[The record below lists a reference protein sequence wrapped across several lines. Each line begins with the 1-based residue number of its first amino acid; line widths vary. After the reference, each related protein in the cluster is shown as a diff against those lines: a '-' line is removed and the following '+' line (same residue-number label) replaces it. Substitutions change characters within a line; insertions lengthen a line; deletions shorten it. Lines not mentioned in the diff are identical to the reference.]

1 MIITKQNL
9 LDRRI
14 KFNVDIFLKSR
25 LTPRVYFN
33 YFYKE
38 VPRKREYNLLITQ

>member
-9 LDRRI
+9 LDRKI
-14 KFNVDIFLKSR
+14 KFNVDIFFKSR
-25 LTPRVYFN
+25 LAPRVYFK

-38 VPRKREYNLLITQ
+38 VPRKKEYNLINS